1 MRLVWG
7 ARLLG
12 CFVSLPL
19 RPPKCSKKN
28 NPTPPTTTTHNAQN
42 KTQTKSYKVARARQ
56 RGERVIGEPVTSG
69 LSLDESA
76 MWHPNF
82 DVAAS
87 YVMSPPIR
95 SAADRAAVR
104 AALAGGVL
112 SLVATDHA
120 VFNTTQKRAG
130 RGDFRLIP
138 NGVNGIEERMHVVWE
153 EMVNSGAACFFLM
166 LFL

>member
-1 MRLVWG
+1 MQQEKQ
-7 ARLLG
+7 
-12 CFVSLPL
+12 PNPPNHHYPQ
-19 RPPKCSKKN
+19 RPNQK
-28 NPTPPTTTTHNAQN
+28 
-42 KTQTKSYKVARARQ
+42 QTKSSKVARARQ

-76 MWHPNF
+76 MWHPDF
-82 DVAAS
+82 DVAAA

-130 RGDFRLIP
+130 RRDFRLIP

-153 EMVNSGAACFFLM
+153 EMVNSGARAFF
-166 LFL
+166 F